1 MTISSGVAAAQ
12 TDTGDGVKIVGR
24 WLNTVVCTGVA
35 ILASSDL
42 AAVSGYFGSGTPIKA
57 AARCSGSIGERE
69 NSLPYSGLASARE
82 VNDET
87 P

>member
-1 MTISSGVAAAQ
+1 VTISSGVAAAQ

-42 AAVSGYFGSGTPIKA
+42 AAVSG
-57 AARCSGSIGERE
+57 
-69 NSLPYSGLASARE
+69 
-82 VNDET
+82 
-87 P
+87 